1 MSEEN
6 ILEHNLKRIKLHLT
20 IAKEW
25 TAMIDLTTTNPR
37 KIELNE
43 VAVKNI
49 TKSVKI
55 MTAATDII
63 MKG

>member
-1 MSEEN
+1 
-6 ILEHNLKRIKLHLT
+6 
-20 IAKEW
+20 
-25 TAMIDLTTTNPR
+25 MIDLTTTNPR